1 MTQREAKNRALAK
14 DSFMFFVAA
23 LVAVLAF
30 AVYTFILTNTLS
42 GQVLSNAVSEDS
54 KHADAMHQVLNDL
67 LSDDEFTQI
76 NTPADMESELYCN
89 LQNSLNQV
97 RAMNSARSFYTAKKD
112 ADGKVVYVVDGLD
125 PSAAGAAFHK
135 PGEAVDDEVAS
146 YIELALAG
154 ESVHSQ
160 QIVNTED
167 GHIFTACYPINSN
180 ETGEVI
186 GALCIE
192 IDMQSTYAFMEDRR
206 ETLVTTAAAGGAVS
220 IALLALG
227 FVYLHRVRSKE
238 QDGQLALLE
247 ANNRLEE
254 ALTRE
259 TKHSEV
265 ISALATV
272 YTTIFQVSLVDY
284 SYEVIESVEL
294 MHSTV
299 AKTGNIVSV
308 LDVILGAFMA
318 PEMRDDMALFLDV
331 HTLSDRMGDLDTVM
345 AEYKNPAG
353 RWFEARFIAKRRDA
367 DGRVTEVLY
376 CARDFTDEKRRE
388 LDLRDRLQEAATEA
402 RRANQSKTSFLRRMS
417 HDIRTPLNGIIGM
430 LHVSERYADDPA
442 KLEECHEKI
451 LHSADYL
458 LDLVN
463 NVLDISKLES
473 GALELEHKP
482 FHLGELLLKSLP
494 VIDANAAE
502 NGITFIGGREASH
515 IEHYNVVG
523 SPVHLNR
530 ILMNLSSNAV
540 KYNRPGGTVSVY
552 CDEIACDGERATYKF
567 VCEDTGLGMSEE
579 FQKRAFEPFT
589 QEGKETITTFS
600 GSGLGLSIVHDVVEM
615 MGGTI
620 ELTSEENVGTKF
632 VITLTM
638 ELDRDVEAAGAASG
652 EKAAKKTI
660 DLAGRR
666 ALLVEDNELNR
677 EIACAMLKEQGVV
690 ITQAKN
696 GREAVDVFAAS
707 EAGAFDFVLMDVMMP
722 VMDGLEATRRIR
734 ALDREDAGR
743 VPIVAMTANAFAE
756 DKRACLEA
764 GMNAH
769 VGKPVDVA
777 VLREAIASVL
787 G

>member
-1 MTQREAKNRALAK
+1 MEPSVAGDEFRAPG
-14 DSFMFFVAA
+14 
-23 LVAVLAF
+23 VAV
-30 AVYTFILTNTLS
+30 
-42 GQVLSNAVSEDS
+42 
-54 KHADAMHQVLNDL
+54 AD
-67 LSDDEFTQI
+67 
-76 NTPADMESELYCN
+76 EL
-89 LQNSLNQV
+89 V
-97 RAMNSARSFYTAKKD
+97 
-112 ADGKVVYVVDGLD
+112 
-125 PSAAGAAFHK
+125 P
-135 PGEAVDDEVAS
+135 
-146 YIELALAG
+146 YIERALAG
-154 ESVHSQ
+154 ESVYSQ
-160 QIVNTED
+160 QIVDTEN

-192 IDMQSTYAFMEDRR
+192 IDMQSTYDFMTARQN
-206 ETLVTTAAAGGAVS
+206 TLVLTAVVGGVVV
-220 IALLALG
+220 IALLGFG

-238 QDGQLALLE
+238 QDDQLNLLNT
-247 ANNRLEE
+247 NNRLEE
-254 ALTRE
+254 ALARE
-259 TKHSEV
+259 ARHAEV

-284 SYEVIESVEL
+284 SYEVIKSVEL

-308 LDVILGAFMA
+308 LDVILVAFME

-331 HTLSDRMGDLDTVM
+331 HTLSERMGDLDTVM
-345 AEYKNPAG
+345 TEYKNPAG

-376 CARDFTDEKRRE
+376 CARDINDEKRRE

-442 KLEECHEKI
+442 KLGECHEKI
-451 LHSADYL
+451 LRSADYL

-494 VIDANAAE
+494 VIDTNAAE
-502 NGITFIGGREASH
+502 HGVTFIGGRDASH
-515 IEHYNVVG
+515 IEHYNVVA

-530 ILMNLSSNAV
+530 ILMNLASNAV

-552 CDEIACDGERATYKF
+552 CDEVGCDGKRATYQF

-589 QEGKETITTFS
+589 QEGKQTITTFS
-600 GSGLGLSIVHDVVEM
+600 GSGLGLSIVRDIVEM
-615 MGGTI
+615 MDGTI
-620 ELTSEENVGTKF
+620 DLTSKENVGTRF
-632 VITLTM
+632 VITLPL
-638 ELDRDVEAAGAASG
+638 ELDQAAETAAAPAPARDV
-652 EKAAKKTI
+652 
-660 DLAGRR
+660 DLSGRR

-677 EIACAMLKEQGVV
+677 EIAHIMLEEQEIV
-690 ITQAKN
+690 ITEAKN
-696 GREAVDVFAAS
+696 GQEAVDAFASA
-707 EAGAFDFVLMDVMMP
+707 APGTFDFVLMDVMMP

-734 ALDREDAGR
+734 ALDHADAAS
-743 VPIVAMTANAFAE
+743 VPIIAMTANAFAE

-769 VGKPVDVA
+769 VGKPIDVA
-777 VLREAIASVL
+777 VLREAIATAL
-787 G
+787 GA

>member
-1 MTQREAKNRALAK
+1 MTQREIKNRALAK
-14 DSFMFFVAA
+14 DSIAFLVAA

-30 AVYTFILTNTLS
+30 AVYTVALS
-42 GQVLSNAVSEDS
+42 GSFAEQALSKAVADS
-54 KHADAMHQVLNDL
+54 SSHADAMRQVINVQ
-67 LSDDEFTQI
+67 LSDDDFTQI
-76 NTPADMESELYCN
+76 NTSADMGSELYRS
-89 LQNSLNQV
+89 LQAHLNEV
-97 RAMNSARSFYTAKKD
+97 RAMSSARSFYTAKRA
-112 ADGKVVYVVDGLD
+112 ADGSIVYVVDGME
-125 PSAAGAAFHK
+125 PSVAGDEFRA
-135 PGEAVDDEVAS
+135 PGVAVADELVP
-146 YIELALAG
+146 YIERALAG
-154 ESVHSQ
+154 ESVYSQ
-160 QIVNTED
+160 QIVDTEN

-192 IDMQSTYAFMEDRR
+192 IDMQSTYDFMTARQN
-206 ETLVTTAAAGGAVS
+206 TLVLTAVVGGVVV
-220 IALLALG
+220 IALLGFG

-238 QDGQLALLE
+238 QDDQLNLL
-247 ANNRLEE
+247 NTNTRLEE
-254 ALTRE
+254 ALARE
-259 TKHSEV
+259 ARHAEV

-284 SYEVIESVEL
+284 SYEVIKSVEL

-308 LDVILGAFMA
+308 LDVILVAFME

-331 HTLSDRMGDLDTVM
+331 HTLSERMGDLDTVM
-345 AEYKNPAG
+345 TEYKNPAG

-376 CARDFTDEKRRE
+376 CARDINDEKRRE

-494 VIDANAAE
+494 VIDTNAAE
-502 NGITFIGGREASH
+502 HGVTFIGGRDASH

-530 ILMNLSSNAV
+530 ILMNLASNAV

-552 CDEIACDGERATYKF
+552 CDEVGCDGERATYQF

-579 FQKRAFEPFT
+579 FQKRAFDPFT
-589 QEGKETITTFS
+589 QEGKQTITTFS
-600 GSGLGLSIVHDVVEM
+600 GSGLGLSIVRDIVEM

-620 ELTSEENVGTKF
+620 DLTSKENVGTRF
-632 VITLTM
+632 VITLPL
-638 ELDRDVEAAGAASG
+638 ELDQAAETAAAPAPARDV
-652 EKAAKKTI
+652 
-660 DLAGRR
+660 DLSGRR

-677 EIACAMLKEQGVV
+677 EIACIMLEEQGIV
-690 ITQAKN
+690 ITEAKN
-696 GREAVDVFAAS
+696 GQEAVDAFASA
-707 EAGAFDFVLMDVMMP
+707 APGTFDFVLMDVMMP

-734 ALDREDAGR
+734 ALDHADAAS
-743 VPIVAMTANAFAE
+743 VPIIAMTANAFAE

-769 VGKPVDVA
+769 VGKPIDVA
-777 VLREAIASVL
+777 VLREAIATAL
-787 G
+787 GA